1 MLACLWLWSS
11 VQKVRRMKS
20 ILLRLVAVGTVLLI
34 CGLANAQ
41 EPRVQEIPFPAEAK
55 DISYSKSRGDIRM
68 TFSEDMKAAG
78 EFYRNELTK
87 NQWAKSGKDNV
98 QARFWVQT
106 FKKGNLELV
115 IRTENKGTGSDIRV
129 TPKGFLWDEDLAPRP
144 EDIPVPADA
153 AGIEYDDFF
162 ERIKFEHKSTF
173 KEMVEYYNAKLPEK
187 TWAKSG
193 EDSIRSDSAAL
204 TRKSG
209 KASLVIRIEA
219 KDEGCTVDIKTKGM
233 SWDQIKLANAD
244 KKMKEKESP
253 DSPSGSKAKV
263 PVRPDKAKKDI
274 AKLEKLKSIGSVT
287 IDGKKTE
294 LTEVFAYELI
304 AYGEW
309 HTHIVASARPVKTKA
324 LLELLAA
331 NVPEEEW
338 GSKWEV
344 PAPYIKLIIDA
355 DDSLRSMQLYADK
368 IPGSSTGVEGEAIVE
383 AGRARGKAH
392 LKQDNFFEHTY
403 EADITFDTQLI
414 NGTTPDNTGL
424 ANAPKLE
431 NTGKIV
437 LAGTTHSLPHI
448 TAYQA
453 LQSDRMV
460 THVLLTEK
468 KVDSAKIL
476 AALAKSNEV
485 DLSLIGIQ
493 TQIDLTFN
501 ENDQLVSVFLY
512 CDGNSINWSGNDK
525 VEADVQSDD
534 NRVRGTT
541 KTTATEDVF
550 GKTLDIQ
557 ASFDTTILRAAKGSK

>member
-1 MLACLWLWSS
+1 MEQQS
-11 VQKVRRMKS
+11 
-20 ILLRLVAVGTVLLI
+20 
-34 CGLANAQ
+34 
-41 EPRVQEIPFPAEAK
+41 
-55 DISYSKSRGDIRM
+55 
-68 TFSEDMKAAG
+68 
-78 EFYRNELTK
+78 
-87 NQWAKSGKDNV
+87 
-98 QARFWVQT
+98 
-106 FKKGNLELV
+106 
-115 IRTENKGTGSDIRV
+115 
-129 TPKGFLWDEDLAPRP
+129 
-144 EDIPVPADA
+144 
-153 AGIEYDDFF
+153 
-162 ERIKFEHKSTF
+162 
-173 KEMVEYYNAKLPEK
+173 
-187 TWAKSG
+187 
-193 EDSIRSDSAAL
+193 
-204 TRKSG
+204 
-209 KASLVIRIEA
+209 
-219 KDEGCTVDIKTKGM
+219 
-233 SWDQIKLANAD
+233 
-244 KKMKEKESP
+244 
-253 DSPSGSKAKV
+253 
-263 PVRPDKAKKDI
+263 
-274 AKLEKLKSIGSVT
+274 
-287 IDGKKTE
+287 
-294 LTEVFAYELI
+294 
-304 AYGEW
+304 
-309 HTHIVASARPVKTKA
+309 
-324 LLELLAA
+324 
-331 NVPEEEW
+331 
-338 GSKWEV
+338 
-344 PAPYIKLIIDA
+344 
-355 DDSLRSMQLYADK
+355 
-368 IPGSSTGVEGEAIVE
+368 
-383 AGRARGKAH
+383 
-392 LKQDNFFEHTY
+392 FFEHTY
-403 EADITFDTQLI
+403 EAEITFDTPLI